1 MAVPLPAVIC
11 GRRLLL
17 AFWAT
22 TACHQLLL
30 SDLSEQRRNF
40 AWPEKLTEQFTF
52 RGNVIFSDKE
62 LMLVFL
68 VNSLKAFLS
77 VAFLDV
83 IS

>member
-1 MAVPLPAVIC
+1 M
-11 GRRLLL
+11 
-17 AFWAT
+17 
-22 TACHQLLL
+22 CHQLLF

-40 AWPEKLTEQFTF
+40 TWPEKLTEQFTF
-52 RGNVIFSDKE
+52 RGNIIFSDKE

-68 VNSLKAFLS
+68 ANSLKAFLS